1 MLDRYPGLGGIR
13 IEENVLVTPQ
23 GRRILGRWRPRT
35 IEEVEHVR
43 AQYRYRPSR
52 RQPGHV
58 RR

>member
-43 AQYRYRPSR
+43 AQYR
-52 RQPGHV
+52 
-58 RR
+58 